1 MTTAAISALSKG
13 SFGSPE
19 MQASALR
26 LARVHIR
33 SDIDGRFYHEP
44 GLSLVQEGV
53 DGASRGGGSLGGQCL
68 DAMLGRSVNDAMWK
82 MIEAEVQ
89 KVR

>member
-13 SFGSPE
+13 SVGSPE

-26 LARVHIR
+26 LARVHSR

-53 DGASRGGGSLGGQCL
+53 NGALPGGGSLGGQCV
-68 DAMLGRSVNDAMWK
+68 DARLGRSVNDATWK

-89 KVR
+89 KVL

>member
-1 MTTAAISALSKG
+1 MQASA
-13 SFGSPE
+13 SPE
-19 MQASALR
+19 MQVSAPR
-26 LARVHIR
+26 LARVHSR

>member
-1 MTTAAISALSKG
+1 
-13 SFGSPE
+13 

-26 LARVHIR
+26 LARVHSR
-33 SDIDGRFYHEP
+33 SNIDGRFCHEP

-53 DGASRGGGSLGGQCL
+53 DGASLGGGSLGWQCV

>member
-1 MTTAAISALSKG
+1 
-13 SFGSPE
+13 

-26 LARVHIR
+26 LARVHSR
-33 SDIDGRFYHEP
+33 SNIDGRFCHEP

-53 DGASRGGGSLGGQCL
+53 DGASRGAGSLGGQCV
-68 DAMLGRSVNDAMWK
+68 DAMLGRSFNDAMWK